1 MRTADQL
8 LPAEITVQEARERVR
23 SSDLGT
29 WLVTDSRG
37 VIGVITLSQLE
48 QELAEGANKKLSELV
63 DPLAFPHIHPDHGLD
78 LALER
83 MGVDQLE
90 MLPVVGRANV
100 HELKGIVTLRDVLDA
115 YGVVCAGRNFGLPVD
130 GSNATDAPKA
140 IL

>member
-1 MRTADQL
+1 
-8 LPAEITVQEARERVR
+8 
-23 SSDLGT
+23 
-29 WLVTDSRG
+29 VTDSRG

-48 QELAEGANKKLSELV
+48 QELAEGANKKLSEQV

-100 HELKGIVTLRDVLDA
+100 HELKGIVTHRDVLDA
-115 YGVVCAGRNFGLPVD
+115 FGVVRAGRNFCLPVD